1 MHITEL
7 TPAFFPA
14 VIKLANQ
21 IHGDNYL
28 SLASLT
34 QMQQQGMAQGI
45 NASFVALDAEQQ
57 VVGYRLSFAAGQWQP
72 DQWCSEALWPVGA
85 AKMAYFKSVGVSQT
99 QRGKG
104 IASAL
109 LNTSVAALR
118 RQGATAGLAHIW
130 RESPGNAA
138 QRYFS
143 HAGAVLVKIHPQRW
157 RHLSETVG
165 YHCPVCGAL
174 CNCSAA
180 EMVLLFSEA
189 EHPETEHNV

>member
-1 MHITEL
+1 VHITEL

-34 QMQQQGMAQGI
+34 QMQQQGMTQGI

-57 VVGYRLSFAAGQWQP
+57 VVGDRLSCAAGQWQP
-72 DQWCSEALWPVGA
+72 DQWCSETLWPVGA

-189 EHPETEHNV
+189 AHPETEHNV

>member
-34 QMQQQGMAQGI
+34 QMQQQGMTQGI

-72 DQWCSEALWPVGA
+72 DQWCSETLWPVGA

-189 EHPETEHNV
+189 AHPETEHNV